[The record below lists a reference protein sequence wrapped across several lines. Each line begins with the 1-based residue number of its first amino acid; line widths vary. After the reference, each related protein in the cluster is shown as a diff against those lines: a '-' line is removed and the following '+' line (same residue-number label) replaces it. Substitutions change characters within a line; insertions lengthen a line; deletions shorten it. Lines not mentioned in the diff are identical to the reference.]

1 MSAVIAT
8 YAYSGPPVD
17 ACGNP
22 TLTIAAGG
30 SDIAFLTT
38 AFDPITRMITI
49 SLPDKTI
56 ATLGD
61 YILSAI
67 FTEPGDFTFPLG
79 LTLEVFDPCLDSVF
93 PSAPVLTPDMENYY
107 TNQGDLVVQTT
118 FAQDSV
124 TAAAMDKYVCGGYTI
139 TAVLNSGQS
148 TITSG
153 SVDPALTK
161 IVSSIATQLLTTQ
174 FTFSSN

>member
-8 YAYSGPPVD
+8 YAYSGPPVG

-30 SDIAFLTT
+30 SDLAFLTT
-38 AFDPITRMITI
+38 AFDPIKSEITI

-56 ATLGD
+56 AIVGVYT
-61 YILSAI
+61 LSAV

-79 LTLEVFDPCLDSVF
+79 LTLEVFDPCTDSVF
-93 PSAPVLTPDMENYY
+93 PSAPVLTPNMQPYY
-107 TNQGDLVVQTT
+107 TNQGDLVVQST
-118 FAQDSV
+118 FAPDSV

-139 TAVLNSGQS
+139 IAVLNSAQS

-161 IVSSIATQLLTTQ
+161 IVSTDATQ